1 MERLIARHIYQ
12 TTKLWLL
19 NNQYG
24 FLPGCNT
31 MDAIAQVIEDWSR
44 AIDEKQQVYEIF
56 FDFNKAFDMVD
67 HEHLLQ
73 KISIKKQL
81 PNWLISWLAAYLQG
95 RRQREV
101 FGDIQTEWKQ
111 VKAGVIQGSV
121 LGPVLFILFIIDINE
136 LMPDGTETKNM
147 PMIS

>member
-1 MERLIARHIYQ
+1 
-12 TTKLWLL
+12 
-19 NNQYG
+19 
-24 FLPGCNT
+24 

-44 AIDEKQQVYEIF
+44 AIDEKQQVYAIF

-136 LMPDGTETKNM
+136 LIPDGTETKNM